1 MTLRKHLL
9 VDVIDE
15 KDSAIGSNLHGPTR
29 GKAWGTAL
37 ALVGK
42 KWVSTFEVQVGGR
55 RFGWTAG
62 SPPTPSSASSSTS
75 CLTSCVG
82 NVAFARR
89 PKSDDMVC
97 STWCWDNIVSISCQS
112 GNLDREVE
120 VSAPPS
126 LEAGAPPPASTAS
139 LTCGP
144 EVLHTS
150 LDFKLNILWYDEA
163 DSTSSRS
170 LKGEVRQ
177 KKFYRPKVFIQP

>member
-1 MTLRKHLL
+1 M
-9 VDVIDE
+9 IDE
-15 KDSAIGSNLHGPTR
+15 EDSAIGSNLHGPTR
-29 GKAWGTAL
+29 GKAWGTPL

-42 KWVSTFEVQVGGR
+42 EWVSTFEVQVGGR
-55 RFGWTAG
+55 RFGWTAA
-62 SPPTPSSASSSTS
+62 SRPPPSSASSSTS
-75 CLTSCVG
+75 CLTSCVR

-89 PKSDDMVC
+89 PKSDEMVC
-97 STWCWDNIVSISCQS
+97 STWWWEKIVYVSCQS

-150 LDFKLNILWYDEA
+150 LDFQSNILWYDEA
-163 DSTSSRS
+163 DSTSSRM
-170 LKGEVRQ
+170 
-177 KKFYRPKVFIQP
+177 P